1 MAQAQ
6 NIALVRS
13 VSVVVAVAIT
23 AALATPIFELAARI
37 IL

>member
-6 NIALVRS
+6 TTAFVRS

-23 AALATPIFELAARI
+23 AAIATPIFELAARI